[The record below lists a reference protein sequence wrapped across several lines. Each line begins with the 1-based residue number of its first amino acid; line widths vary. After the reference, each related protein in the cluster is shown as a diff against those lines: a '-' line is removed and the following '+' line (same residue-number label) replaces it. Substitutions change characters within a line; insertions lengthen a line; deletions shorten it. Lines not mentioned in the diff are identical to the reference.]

1 MKVMNILKSIALV
14 GVFSLFSVSHAADT
28 PEQTIEKASTQLI
41 NALKKEESTL
51 KKDPKKL
58 YSFIEKTA
66 VPYFDFNT
74 MSQWVMGRSWRDAT
88 PEQRTKFMGEFKKLL
103 INAYGSALLEYTDDK
118 VNVFPLPPNAK
129 NKNEVTV
136 KSEITSSSH
145 KPVAVNYSM
154 IKSGGKWLVYD
165 VSIEGVSIVTS
176 YRGEIRELVNA
187 KGIDGMISALAQK
200 NQ

>member
-1 MKVMNILKSIALV
+1 MKVMNILKSMILV
-14 GVFSLFSVSHAADT
+14 GVFSLFSIGHAADT

-41 NALKKEESTL
+41 NALKKEEIAL

-58 YSFIEKTA
+58 YNFIEKTA

-88 PEQRTKFMGEFKKLL
+88 PAQRTEFMGEFKKLL

-118 VNVFPLPPNAK
+118 VNVFALPPNAK

-136 KSEITSSSH
+136 KSEIVSSSH

-200 NQ
+200 NK

>member
-1 MKVMNILKSIALV
+1 MKLLKVFKSVVLMGILA
-14 GVFSLFSVSHAADT
+14 LFSVTYAADT

-41 NALKKEESTL
+41 NALKKEESVL
-51 KKDPKKL
+51 KSDPKKL

-88 PEQRTKFMGEFKKLL
+88 PEQRARFMEEFKKLL

-118 VNVFPLPPNAK
+118 VNVFPLPPNAT

-136 KSEITSSSH
+136 RSEITSSTH

-165 VSIEGVSIVTS
+165 VSIEGISIVTS

-200 NQ
+200 NK

>member
-1 MKVMNILKSIALV
+1 MKIMNFLKIIGLMSV
-14 GVFSLFSVSHAADT
+14 CSLFSLANAADT
-28 PEQTIEKASTQLI
+28 PEQTIEKASMQLI
-41 NALKKEESTL
+41 NALKKEESVL

-66 VPYFDFNT
+66 VPYFDFKT
-74 MSQWVMGRSWRDAT
+74 MSQWVMGRAWKDAT
-88 PEQRTKFMGEFKKLL
+88 PQQRDRFMEEFKKLL

-129 NKNEVTV
+129 SKNEVTV
-136 KSEITSSSH
+136 RSEITSSSH

-165 VSIEGVSIVTS
+165 VSIEGISIVTS

-200 NQ
+200 NK

>member
-1 MKVMNILKSIALV
+1 MKLMKLFKSIVLLSVVALFNV
-14 GVFSLFSVSHAADT
+14 ALANDT
-28 PEQTIEKASTQLI
+28 PVQTIEKASTQLI
-41 NALKKEESTL
+41 SALKKEESVL

-88 PEQRTKFMGEFKKLL
+88 PEQRTRFMEEFKKLL
-103 INAYGSALLEYTDDK
+103 VNAYGTALLEYTDDT

-129 NKNEVTV
+129 DKNEVTV
-136 KSEITSSSH
+136 RSEITSSSH

-187 KGIDGMISALAQK
+187 KGIDGMIKALAEK
-200 NQ
+200 NK

>member
-1 MKVMNILKSIALV
+1 MKLFKVFKSVVLMGVIA
-14 GVFSLFSVSHAADT
+14 LFSVTYAADT
-28 PEQTIEKASTQLI
+28 PEQTIEKASAQLI
-41 NALKKEESTL
+41 NALKKEEAVL

-88 PEQRTKFMGEFKKLL
+88 PQQRARFMEEFKKLL

-118 VNVFPLPPNAK
+118 VNVFPLPPNAT

-136 KSEITSSSH
+136 RSEITSSTH

-165 VSIEGVSIVTS
+165 VSIEGISIVTS
-176 YRGEIRELVNA
+176 YRGEIRELVNS
-187 KGIDGMISALAQK
+187 KGIDGMISTMAQK
-200 NQ
+200 NK

>member
-1 MKVMNILKSIALV
+1 M
-14 GVFSLFSVSHAADT
+14 
-28 PEQTIEKASTQLI
+28 I

-88 PEQRTKFMGEFKKLL
+88 PEQRTKFMEEFKKLL
-103 INAYGSALLEYTDDK
+103 INAYGNALLEYTDDK

-187 KGIDGMISALAQK
+187 KGIDGMISALAQINK
-200 NQ
+200 

>member
-1 MKVMNILKSIALV
+1 MKLFKVFKSVVLMGVIA
-14 GVFSLFSVSHAADT
+14 LFSVTYAADT
-28 PEQTIEKASTQLI
+28 PEQTIEKASAQLI
-41 NALKKEESTL
+41 NALKKEEAVL

-88 PEQRTKFMGEFKKLL
+88 PQQRARFMEEFKKLL

-118 VNVFPLPPNAK
+118 VNVFPLPPNAT

-136 KSEITSSSH
+136 RSEITSSTH

-165 VSIEGVSIVTS
+165 VSIEGISIVTS
-176 YRGEIRELVNA
+176 YRGEIRELVNS
-187 KGIDGMISALAQK
+187 KGIDGMISTLAQK
-200 NQ
+200 NK

>member
-14 GVFSLFSVSHAADT
+14 GVFSLFSMSYAADT

-88 PEQRTKFMGEFKKLL
+88 PEQRTKFMEEFKKLL
-103 INAYGSALLEYTDDK
+103 INAYGNALLEYTDDK

-200 NQ
+200 NK

>member
-1 MKVMNILKSIALV
+1 MKIINFFKIIGLMSL
-14 GVFSLFSVSHAADT
+14 FSLFSFVHAADT

-41 NALKKEESTL
+41 NALKKEESVL

-66 VPYFDFNT
+66 VPYFDFKT
-74 MSQWVMGRSWRDAT
+74 MSQWVMGRAWKDAT
-88 PEQRTKFMGEFKKLL
+88 PQQRDRFMEEFKKLL

-129 NKNEVTV
+129 SKNEVTV
-136 KSEITSSSH
+136 RSEITSSSH

-165 VSIEGVSIVTS
+165 VSIEGISIVTS
-176 YRGEIRELVNA
+176 YRGEIRELVNS
-187 KGIDGMISALAQK
+187 KGIDGMIAALAQK
-200 NQ
+200 NK

>member
-1 MKVMNILKSIALV
+1 MKLVKLLKSVALMV
-14 GVFSLFSVSHAADT
+14 VVSMCSMVYAADT
-28 PEQTIEKASTQLI
+28 PEQTIEKASAQLI
-41 NALKKEESTL
+41 NALKKEETVL
-51 KKDPKKL
+51 KQNPKRL
-58 YSFIEKTA
+58 YGFIEKMA

-74 MSQWVMGRSWRDAT
+74 MSQWVMGRAWRDAT
-88 PEQRTKFMGEFKKLL
+88 PAQRDRFMNEFKKLL

-136 KSEITSSSH
+136 RSEITSSSH

-176 YRGEIRELVNA
+176 YRTEIRELVNA
-187 KGIDGMISALAQK
+187 KGIDGMIETLAQK
-200 NQ
+200 NK